1 MSRRDCPVC
10 AVPSNAAAV
19 FLEQSI
25 DTAKLSPLSFASR
38 KPPEFM
44 SHRLVSC
51 PGCGLVYADE
61 PLDQEVLARA
71 YHSADFDSADE
82 AADAAESY
90 ALAIRPLLSALPHKE
105 RALEIGSGTGVFLE
119 KLAKAGFT
127 DLVGVEP
134 SAAAIAAAP
143 PNRRAWLRQTIF
155 REQDFEP
162 GTFDLICCF
171 MTMEHVRDPGLLA
184 GAVARLLRPGGAF
197 AIVVHDH
204 RAFINRV
211 LGRRSP
217 IIDIEHMQL
226 FSVSAVDSL
235 FRQAGLQRAQVASFR
250 NCYAL
255 GYWVRLLPLPAMLR
269 GPVQGVL
276 RTTGLGRLKVGMN
289 VGNLF
294 CYAFRPVDA

>member
-1 MSRRDCPVC
+1 L
-10 AVPSNAAAV
+10 
-19 FLEQSI
+19 FLEQNI

-51 PGCGLVYADE
+51 QGCGLVYADE
-61 PLDQEVLARA
+61 PVDQEVLARA
-71 YHSADFDSADE
+71 YHSADFDSAEE

-90 ALAIRPLLSALPHKE
+90 ARAIQPLLTALRNKG

-119 KLAKAGFT
+119 KLAQAGFEH
-127 DLVGVEP
+127 LLGVEP

-143 PNRRAWLRQTIF
+143 LHRRIWLRETIF
-155 REQDFEP
+155 RADEFED
-162 GTFDLICCF
+162 GSFDLVCCF
-171 MTMEHVRDPGLLA
+171 MTMEHVRDPGSLA
-184 GAVARLLRPGGAF
+184 RAVARLLRPGGAF

-204 RAFINRV
+204 RAFVNRL

-226 FSVSAVDSL
+226 FSPSSVDRL
-235 FRQAGLQRAQVASFR
+235 FSEAGLERPEIASFR
-250 NCYAL
+250 NRYAL
-255 GYWVRLLPLPAMLR
+255 SYWVRLLPLPFALR
-269 GPVQGVL
+269 GALQAVL
-276 RTTGLGRLKVGMN
+276 KVTGLAGRKVGVN